1 MHVELVVPALFPT
14 REALQNAF
22 DESRLPTLELL
33 VARGRVTHEPRERFE
48 TWLVQAFG
56 LDDVTDLALPA
67 GALTV
72 LADGGDS
79 AVGTARWTR
88 ADPVHLHLAR
98 EHLTLVPGAAL
109 SLTRAEV
116 DALCE
121 TLNQHFAGRL
131 TLTPSAV
138 RPECWCARLEDTE
151 LPFNVPLLEA
161 TADDVD
167 THLRAP
173 ANAADPANVANA
185 AKAARAHALLNELQM
200 LLHEHP
206 VNAAREARGE
216 PAVNSVWFW
225 GAGPVPS
232 TAQGA
237 WHSVSADEPL
247 VLGLAR
253 IAGIRH
259 RALETSADSWLA
271 RAAEDGH
278 HLIVLDGLRLPHAL
292 VDVDAFLAGLQAL
305 EARWFAPLLEALRVR
320 RIGML
325 TLQAPDAPE
334 ALSIEIVRGDLRRF
348 WRRPRA
354 LAPWKD

>member
-1 MHVELVVPALFPT
+1 MHVELVVPALFPA

-33 VARGRVTHEPRERFE
+33 VARGRVTHAPRERYE
-48 TWLVQAFG
+48 AWLVQAFG
-56 LDDVTDLALPA
+56 LDDATDLTLPA

-72 LADGGDS
+72 LADGGD
-79 AVGTARWTR
+79 ATAGAARWMR
-88 ADPVHLHLAR
+88 ADPVHLQLAR

-116 DALCE
+116 DALCDA
-121 TLNQHFAGRL
+121 LNQHFAGRL
-131 TLTPSAV
+131 TLAPSAG
-138 RPECWCARLEDTE
+138 RPDCWCARLDGAA

-161 TADDVD
+161 TGDDVD
-167 THLRAP
+167 THLRAQS
-173 ANAADPANVANA
+173 NAADPAN
-185 AKAARAHALLNELQM
+185 AARAHALLNELQM
-200 LLHEHP
+200 LLHDHP

-216 PAVNSVWFW
+216 LAVNSVWFW
-225 GAGPVPS
+225 GAGPAPG
-232 TAQGA
+232 TAQGP

-253 IAGIRH
+253 VAGIRH
-259 RALETSADSWLA
+259 RALATSADSWLA
-271 RAAEDGH
+271 RAPEDGQ
-278 HLIVLDGLRLPHAL
+278 HLIVLDWLRLPHAL

-325 TLQAPDAPE
+325 TLRSPDAPE
-334 ALSIEIVRGDLRRF
+334 ALSIEIARGDLRRF